1 MLGLAWNPAKHH
13 VLASCSADRTVK
25 LWDTAQQA
33 CITTYTHH
41 SDKVNSLAWHPS
53 EPALLLS
60 GGFDRAACI
69 VDVRVAAVAGEGD
82 GGGAAAAVPRWALD
96 ADTEVVCWNPH
107 QPHHFY
113 VSTDTVRRPPNEL
126 LCPLLPAAPPR
137 LHLRSHHLIAAGQTR
152 TPLMID
158 PSRPCRH
165 RSLCLRVAV
174 AVAVALRGS
183 STVRVAAPCRGR

>member
-1 MLGLAWNPAKHH
+1 VLGLAWNPAKHH

-82 GGGAAAAVPRWALD
+82 GGGAAAAAAVPRWSLD

-113 VSTDTVRRPPNEL
+113 VSTDTVRRPPNSSAP
-126 LCPLLPAAPPR
+126 CSQPPR
-137 LHLRSHHLIAAGQTR
+137 PACTCAATISS
-152 TPLMID
+152 P
-158 PSRPCRH
+158 PAKHARP
-165 RSLCLRVAV
+165 
-174 AVAVALRGS
+174 
-183 STVRVAAPCRGR
+183 